1 MFIDS
6 AKIKIFSGDGGAGC
20 TSFRR
25 EKFIPKGGPDG
36 GDGGDGGSVYIVA
49 DEQLNTLV
57 NFRSQKLFRAERGQ
71 SGQGKNKFGHKGKS
85 VYIKVPVGTMV
96 FDVDS
101 GQKILDLVRAGQVHL
116 LAQGGIG
123 GKGNSR
129 FKTSTNKA
137 PLYHQPGTPG
147 QELHLQLE
155 LSLMADVGLVGF
167 PNVGKSTLLSVIS
180 SAKPKIADYEFT
192 TLQPKLGV
200 VKLSSYQSYV
210 IADIPGIIDGA
221 AAGKGLGDQ
230 FLKHIRRTKILLFL
244 LDATSENIRQD
255 YLTLKKELH
264 LFDSYLDK
272 KRELVVISKADL
284 IPEGKE
290 LDLQDFGQKNKI
302 MFISSVTNKN
312 IRKLVSSLYHMVQ
325 DEADAILD

>member
-6 AKIKIFSGDGGAGC
+6 AKIKVFSGDGGAGC

-25 EKFIPKGGPDG
+25 EKFIPRGGPDG

-49 DEQLNTLV
+49 DDQLNTLV
-57 NFRSQKLFRAERGQ
+57 DFRSKRLFRAERGQ
-71 SGQGKNKFGHKGKS
+71 TGQGKNKFGRGGED
-85 VYIKVPVGTMV
+85 ILIRVPPGTIL
-96 FDVDS
+96 FDVES
-101 GQKILDLVRAGQVHL
+101 GEKILDLTNTAEKHL
-116 LAQGGIG
+116 LAQGGMG
-123 GKGNSR
+123 GKGNTR
-129 FKTSTNKA
+129 FKNSTNKA
-137 PLYHQPGTPG
+137 PRYHQPGTPG

-192 TLQPKLGV
+192 TLKPKLGV
-200 VKLSSYQSYV
+200 VKVSSYQSFV

-244 LDATSENIRQD
+244 LDAASQDVHKD

-264 LFDSYLDK
+264 LFDPYLDK
-272 KRELVVISKADL
+272 KREFVVISKSDL
-284 IPEGKE
+284 ITEKLN
-290 LDLQDFGQKNKI
+290 LDAFKREDILY
-302 MFISSVTNKN
+302 ISSVTGEN
-312 IRKLVSSLYHMVQ
+312 IRKLINSLYNLVQ
-325 DEADAILD
+325 DEAKNSLA

>member
-6 AKIKIFSGDGGAGC
+6 AKIKIASGDGGAGC

-49 DEQLNTLV
+49 DDQLNTLV
-57 NFRSQKLFRAERGQ
+57 DFRSKKLFKAERGHN
-71 SGQGKNKFGHKGKS
+71 GQGKNKFGRRGED
-85 VYIKVPVGTMV
+85 VCIKVPPGTMV
-96 FDVDS
+96 FNAET
-101 GQKILDLVRAGQVHL
+101 GEKILDLIEPNQKHL
-116 LAQGGIG
+116 LAKGGMG
-123 GKGNSR
+123 GKGNVR
-129 FKTSTNKA
+129 FKNSVNKA
-137 PLYHQPGTPG
+137 PRYHQPGTPG
-147 QELHLQLE
+147 EELHLQLE

-180 SAKPKIADYEFT
+180 SAKPKIANYEFT
-192 TLQPKLGV
+192 TLEPKLGV
-200 VKLSSYQSYV
+200 VKVSSYQSFV

-244 LDATSENIRQD
+244 LDATSKDIRQD

-264 LFDSYLDK
+264 LFDPYLDK
-272 KRELVVISKADL
+272 KKAFVVVSKADL
-284 IPEGKE
+284 LAGE
-290 LDLQDFGQKNKI
+290 LDLNDFDNKEEI
-302 MFISSVTNKN
+302 LFISSVTGEN
-312 IRKLVSSLYHMVQ
+312 IRKLVNSLYNLVQ
-325 DEADAILD
+325 DEATKSLA

>member
-6 AKIKIFSGDGGAGC
+6 AKIKVFSGDGGAGC

-25 EKFIPKGGPDG
+25 EKFVPRGGPDG
-36 GDGGDGGSVYIVA
+36 GDGGDGGSVYIMA

-57 NFRSQKLFRAERGQ
+57 DFRSQKVFKAERGQ
-71 SGQGKNKFGHKGKS
+71 SGQGKNMFGRGGEDI
-85 VYIKVPVGTMV
+85 VIKVPPGTMV
-96 FDVDS
+96 FDMDT
-101 GQKILDLVRAGQVHL
+101 GEKILDLIDINQKIL
-116 LAQGGIG
+116 LAKGGIG
-123 GKGNSR
+123 GKGNTR
-129 FKTSTNKA
+129 FKNSTNKA
-137 PLYHQPGTPG
+137 PRYHQPGTPG

-192 TLQPKLGV
+192 TLKPKLGV
-200 VKLSSYQSYV
+200 VKVSSYQSFV

-244 LDATSENIRQD
+244 LDATSQDVHKD

-264 LFDSYLDK
+264 LFDPYLDK
-272 KRELVVISKADL
+272 KKEFVVISKSDL
-284 IPEGKE
+284 ISEKLNLE
-290 LDLQDFGQKNKI
+290 NFRREDILY
-302 MFISSVTNKN
+302 ISSATGDN
-312 IRKLVSSLYHMVQ
+312 IRKLINKLYSLVQ
-325 DEADAILD
+325 DEADKRLA